1 MEKLSNHQIS
11 THILTKGALTNPEI
25 PEHVIIQNVLLKLP
39 VKDLLRLKSI
49 SKVWY
54 DLITGP
60 DFTRLYNSHSLAEAN
75 GRRLILIY
83 DLDHC
88 PHLFIM
94 NMGGDVVST
103 KIYLRSKDNVFSN
116 IFRGLICF
124 YSATENQAFVLNLT
138 THETITLPRLRYQRR
153 SMLSLGFDHIANKYK
168 VVYFDSAQCRILTLQ
183 AGMRRKNSWRT
194 VPSKGLL
201 PSIRGNWNV
210 DKLESD
216 ILIHI
221 EGRLYWIA
229 TKPLRICYLD
239 LNEER
244 FGTIPVPQEVQ
255 QLKWCGRITEY
266 YGKLG
271 IVQLSKLHGELC
283 LEFWIYDGGG
293 EAAIVWTAE
302 SLELKMRREL
312 VITNALCGSE
322 IILGTMPTLNY
333 LVTDSWRRR
342 RFIPKLLVCN
352 KTGVCEPIP
361 TDDPYYSFPAF
372 LGVVDLNFASFGSL
386 FFCT

>member
-1 MEKLSNHQIS
+1 MAMEKPSNHQIS
-11 THILTKGALTNPEI
+11 TDILTKGALSNPEI

-39 VKDLLRLKSI
+39 VKDLLQLKII

-54 DLITGP
+54 DLISGP
-60 DFTRLYNSHSLAEAN
+60 DLTRLYNSHSLAS
-75 GRRLILIY
+75 GILMLIY
-83 DLDHC
+83 DLEHC
-88 PHLFIM
+88 PHLFIE
-94 NMGGDVVST
+94 NAVGDAIST
-103 KIYLRSKDNVFSN
+103 KIYLRSSDNVFSN

-138 THETITLPRLRYQRR
+138 THETIPLPRLRYQRR
-153 SMLSLGFDHIANKYK
+153 SLLGLGFDHVANKYK
-168 VVYFDSAQCRILTLQ
+168 VVYFDSAQCRILTLGP
-183 AGMRRKNSWRT
+183 GMRRKNSWRT

-210 DKLESD
+210 DKLDSD
-216 ILIHI
+216 SLIHI
-221 EGRLYWIA
+221 QGRLYWIA
-229 TKPLRICYLD
+229 TKTRVICYFD

-255 QLKWCGRITEY
+255 QLKWSGRITEY
-266 YGKLG
+266 CGKLG

-283 LEFWIYDGGG
+283 LKFWIYDGGD
-293 EAAIVWTAE
+293 EAAVVWTEE

-322 IILGTMPTLNY
+322 IILGTMPSLGNS
-333 LVTDSWRRR
+333 VTDSWTRR

-352 KTGVCEPIP
+352 KTGECEHIP
-361 TDDPYYSFPAF
+361 TDDPDYSFPAF